1 MGQLLTSSG
10 SSGSEAEQLSG
21 LSMDY
26 SKFHDSFVDKQVGD
40 HGIFYDIPGEVLDMP
55 SSPVLPWVVTQNN
68 DRICVST
75 YTIFGTL
82 IEVGCKYINEPY
94 PVGVYQEFFNTGLT
108 TPTTNSNITT
118 TTIPADAQ
126 QFFACSTAGG
136 CAKVATENSQ
146 ALMPIS
152 SVIIECIRSTL
163 LNTLISTT
171 ACGITPGG
179 IVNSSSMFHEFQL
192 NMQRAVMAFLTLYII
207 FTGFKLILAQGDV
220 PPVGEF
226 VMYALKVI
234 LVIYFSVGI
243 NINGQGRVDGMT
255 QWIFPLLLDMAN
267 EMAGWIGDATP
278 SGLCVFEIKDYP
290 TMSRLMLWDI
300 LDCKV
305 MHYLGFDTLSGLF
318 LGSSAGDNLGHSLPP
333 YIFLLIPALISGQIN
348 LVMLALAYPLIVMS
362 VAAYL
367 VTTFAICLIGIT
379 VLAVLAPIYVPFM
392 LFEQTKGYFES
403 WWKLM
408 FSFTLQPVVIVG
420 FMTVMFAIFDQG
432 FYTGCEFERITVQ
445 KNNGGSMTQKQLYT
459 VQTDQTQYS
468 DYSAPTSLKYNQ
480 CTSSL
485 GWILNAPLAN
495 IANAAVANTVSNAPA
510 KTYNSGAKIITLP
523 PPAMSY
529 SDYQAAF
536 PSVNAI
542 QEVSGVFA
550 SYFSLLSNI
559 NKQMIINLFACM
571 LMLYLMRELSGQMS
585 EFAADISGG
594 VSLKG
599 ATISPRSMSGNKI
612 REKLEDHKDKKM
624 SKASDKRE
632 SGLKSREEGIKA
644 AKEGK
649 GGKGGKGGGGTSSS
663 SGSSSSSGGPLR
675 SASSSSSSPQRP
687 KQNKGESEA

>member
-1 MGQLLTSSG
+1 MNLVMLHNRIKRYLYGILAIISVVVILLRPVGVKANVLDALMSLTCETQGLGDLLTTEYAHTCIPDALSTMYVADLISPGIYTGVITRLKIGFDKLDYTDGQCTRKNRASNINPTITFGMCSNIELMVYRLELMGQLLTSSG

-300 LDCKV
+300 LDFKV

-367 VTTFAICLIGIT
+367 VTTFAICLIG
-379 VLAVLAPIYVPFM
+379 
-392 LFEQTKGYFES
+392 E
-403 WWKLM
+403 
-408 FSFTLQPVVIVG
+408 
-420 FMTVMFAIFDQG
+420 
-432 FYTGCEFERITVQ
+432 
-445 KNNGGSMTQKQLYT
+445 
-459 VQTDQTQYS
+459 
-468 DYSAPTSLKYNQ
+468 
-480 CTSSL
+480 
-485 GWILNAPLAN
+485 
-495 IANAAVANTVSNAPA
+495 
-510 KTYNSGAKIITLP
+510 NSP
-523 PPAMSY
+523 
-529 SDYQAAF
+529 
-536 PSVNAI
+536 
-542 QEVSGVFA
+542 
-550 SYFSLLSNI
+550 
-559 NKQMIINLFACM
+559 
-571 LMLYLMRELSGQMS
+571 
-585 EFAADISGG
+585 
-594 VSLKG
+594 
-599 ATISPRSMSGNKI
+599 
-612 REKLEDHKDKKM
+612 
-624 SKASDKRE
+624 
-632 SGLKSREEGIKA
+632 
-644 AKEGK
+644 
-649 GGKGGKGGGGTSSS
+649 
-663 SGSSSSSGGPLR
+663 
-675 SASSSSSSPQRP
+675 
-687 KQNKGESEA
+687 